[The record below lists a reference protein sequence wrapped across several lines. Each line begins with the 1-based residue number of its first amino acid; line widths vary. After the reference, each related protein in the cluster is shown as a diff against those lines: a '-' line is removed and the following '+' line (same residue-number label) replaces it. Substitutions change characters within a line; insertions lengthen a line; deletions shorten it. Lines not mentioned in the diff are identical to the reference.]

1 MALTQDEK
9 KKILENEGFGTLDML
24 AMKMAIS
31 RNKTLDGLMDKIE
44 ADPSV
49 SKEDQEKIIVA
60 FANKWKTNPD
70 IYSQMEADL
79 KKTPEL
85 ANRIQVTANGNPA
98 SLIAAIK
105 VYEPGNMAIHLP
117 VRGSYPEAE
126 KKYASSAPANPSPM
140 AAVAGATQPSAPAP
154 ARQKDGRQPNLTT
167 DNDDALLDAVANASD
182 DDIKKTISPDAVHML
197 ADRIAKMAVTTH
209 GTSQATA
216 NGFVTKIKTDPNL
229 SQAIATNLQQ
239 NPELVR
245 QLARMAKDKTPL
257 AEPAKSMARKEMEN
271 LMANPER
278 LADSKYVQGL
288 QQKIQMAEQFKN
300 EGIGGMLKSM
310 FAGFGGGFGNFAQVF
325 AGFTGPNKV
334 FSMVQGGGLFPTLMI
349 NLDAKAANEAIAYAR
364 STVSSNDL
372 KTFPEPYKTV
382 MVKGADG
389 KQVAQEVPNAF
400 KMNINGKETNVIL
413 ARGLMAN
420 EVKGHIDPTTNQ
432 FVPSNKVAFW
442 GTKTVGGQPELLYAS
457 KDEFLKYKSAV
468 DAASA
473 KYGDGKQLAFTDYT
487 EQDARVALRNQP
499 QIQMASVD
507 PQTGAVTQKQV
518 VAGLPVTQGQIRP
531 KNTDASGQD
540 MDYELQG

>member
-1 MALTQDEK
+1 MGLTQEEK

-24 AMKMAIS
+24 AMKMAIGK
-31 RNKTLDGLMDKIE
+31 NKTLDGLMDEIE

-49 SKEDQEKIIVA
+49 PKEAQAKIIVA
-60 FANKWKTNPD
+60 FANKWKTNPN

-98 SLIAAIK
+98 SLITAIK
-105 VYEPGNMAIHLP
+105 EYEPGNMGANLP
-117 VRGSYPEAE
+117 VKGSYLEAE
-126 KKYASSAPANPSPM
+126 RKYASSASASTPPM
-140 AAVAGATQPSAPAP
+140 AVVAGATQPSAPAP
-154 ARQKDGRQPNLTT
+154 TQTASRPSSSA
-167 DNDDALLDAVANASD
+167 NDDDAILDAVANFSD
-182 DDIKKTISPDAVHML
+182 DDIKKGTSVEAVHMF
-197 ADRIAKMAVTTH
+197 ADRIAKMAVTVH
-209 GTSQATA
+209 GTSPATA
-216 NGFVTKIKTDPNL
+216 NGFAAKIKADPNL

-239 NPELVR
+239 NPAFVR

-257 AEPAKSMARKEMEN
+257 TEPAKSMARREMEN

-278 LADSKYVQGL
+278 LADAKYVREL
-288 QQKIQMAEQFKN
+288 QQKIQMAEQYKN
-300 EGIGGMLKSM
+300 EGIGGMLQSM
-310 FAGFGGGFGNFAQVF
+310 FGQLRGGSSDLGSAF
-325 AGFTGPNKV
+325 AGFTGPHTV
-334 FSMVQGGGLFPTLMI
+334 FTMAQGGGLFPTLMI
-349 NLDAKAANEAIAYAR
+349 NQDSIRKNEAIGYAR
-364 STVSSNDL
+364 STVGANDL
-372 KTFPEPYKTV
+372 KTFPEPYKTA

-389 KQVAQEVPNAF
+389 KQVAKEVPNTF
-400 KMNINGKETNVIL
+400 KMNINGKETDVIL

-420 EVKGHIDPTTNQ
+420 EVKGHIDPATNQ

-442 GTKTVGGQPELLYAS
+442 GTRSVGGQPELLYAS

-499 QIQMASVD
+499 QIQIASVD

-518 VAGLPVTQGQIRP
+518 VAGLPVTQGQVRP
-531 KNTDASGQD
+531 KNTTAPGQD